1 MKDIVTFEELYEA
14 YILCLKNKKN
24 KAGVNVKNFCSFLA
38 KKYVGF
44 WQSYLEGR
52 VPLF

>member
-1 MKDIVTFEELYEA
+1 MAIGSGIYREKYKDYSID
-14 YILCLKNKKN
+14 
-24 KAGVNVKNFCSFLA
+24 VNVKNFCSFLA